1 MSYYLNIKISEMKRV
16 VLYIWLAVFA
26 LVTGCTK
33 DFEAIN
39 TDPNQVAPSN
49 FNADYFLSGAQWN
62 YINGIT
68 GYNGAILFQSG
79 WAQIFASTSSGAAN
93 YYSNMD
99 KYVPSGNTNDY
110 AGRGFDLGYKSAR
123 LSQEIINNYADVEDK
138 VNVVSAA
145 TVMKVLAIQY
155 VTDLYGDIPYSE
167 ALQAAQNV
175 TQPGYDKQ
183 QDIYNSMLSELDAA
197 LVKFDPSK
205 PKPGADLFPYEGDV
219 AKWRRFG
226 YSLMLRV
233 AMRLTKADLA
243 TAQRYAEKA
252 AAGGTLSSVSEDAY
266 IRGDNASG
274 YRSENSRSLITPAD
288 FYQVRW
294 SKTLIDYLKATNDP
308 RVSAIAEVPQPGLA
322 ANQDVTRTGDNSFA
336 SQIGLPH
343 GWDLNGGATDISK
356 SPGYPG
362 GSGSGSDFTAIGRY
376 SRPRIAVYSDLN
388 SPQFVLTYAE
398 SELLLA
404 EAKVRGWNVGA
415 TSAAV
420 HYANGVSAGIQS
432 LAAFGPAATI
442 PAVTAN
448 AYAAANPLNV
458 TSTAASLKQINEQY
472 WATTGILL
480 NFVEAWNNWRRSGYP
495 VLAPVNYTG
504 NFSGGVIPRR
514 QLYPTTEPTA
524 NPNNYR
530 AALSSLSGG
539 DAWNSRVWWDK

>member
-1 MSYYLNIKISEMKRV
+1 MKRATI
-16 VLYIWLAVFA
+16 YIWLAVLA
-26 LVTGCTK
+26 LVTGCKK
-33 DFEAIN
+33 DFDAIN
-39 TDPNQVAPSN
+39 TDPNQVAPAN
-49 FNADYFLSGAQWN
+49 FNSDYFLSGSQWN

-79 WAQIFASTSSGAAN
+79 WVQLFASTTSGAAN

-110 AGRGFDLGYKSAR
+110 SGRGWDLGYKGAR
-123 LSQEIINNYADVEDK
+123 LAQEIIKNYGNIDEKA
-138 VNVVSAA
+138 NVVSAA
-145 TVMKVLAIQY
+145 TIMKVLNLHY
-155 VTDLYGDIPYSE
+155 VTDLYGDIPYSQ
-167 ALQAAQNV
+167 ALQAATNI
-175 TQPGYDKQ
+175 TQPAYDKQ
-183 QDIYNSMLSELDAA
+183 QDVYNAMLNELDAA
-197 LVKFDPSK
+197 LTKFDASK
-205 PKPGADLFPYEGDV
+205 PKPGADLFPYAGDV
-219 AKWRRFG
+219 AKWKKFG
-226 YSLMLRV
+226 YSLMLRI

-243 TAQRYAEKA
+243 TAQKYAEKA

-266 IRGDNASG
+266 IKGDNTNG

-294 SKTLIDYLKATNDP
+294 SKTLIDFLKATNDP
-308 RVSAIAEVPQPGLA
+308 RVSAIAEVPPAGLA
-322 ANQDVTRTGDNSFA
+322 GNQDVTKTGDNSFA
-336 SQIGLPH
+336 NQLGLPN
-343 GWDLNGGATDISK
+343 GWDLNGGATDITK

-362 GSGSGSDFTAIGRY
+362 GTGSGADLTPIGKY
-376 SRPRIAVYSDLN
+376 SRPRLAVYTDLN

-415 TSAAV
+415 TTAAV

-432 LAAFGPAATI
+432 LNAFGSAAAISAT
-442 PAVTAN
+442 TAN

-458 TSTAASLKQINEQY
+458 SSMTASLKMINEQY

-480 NFVEAWNNWRRSGYP
+480 NFVEAWNNWKRSGYP
-495 VLAPVNYTG
+495 VLTPVMYTG

-514 QLYPTTEPTA
+514 QLYPTTEPTT

-530 AALSSLSGG
+530 TAVSSLSAG
-539 DAWNSRVWWDK
+539 DTWGSKVWWDK